1 MFFKNSR
8 YRKEPSTMIVEA
20 DGRRSRAVRLRRTP
34 TTNGTFLHTIADGER
49 LDHLAVRYYREP
61 RAWWRLADAAAGF
74 SSPLDLLGLSARLQ
88 VRIVLTH
95 DDEAGPAPWNVLA
108 TRLSGLIGVEDFLFS
123 EEVLL
128 DEGTLA
134 AAGATVPVAGQSFRR
149 SVLVSYNRLTLGE
162 EALMAAI
169 ATSGF
174 TAAAA
179 EPVGRIGKQIVIPP
193 ASGG

>member
-1 MFFKNSR
+1 
-8 YRKEPSTMIVEA
+8 MIVEA